1 METAI
6 DWFKLKYQE
15 LYFEADI
22 TNMHFKTFED
32 KFYKLLDEAK
42 KMEKEQIK
50 VAYVSGYTN
59 WDSEQSA
66 NDYYKTNYKQQT
78 NEPN

>member
-1 METAI
+1 MRTAI

-42 KMEKEQIK
+42 QMEKEQIR
-50 VAYVSGYTN
+50 VAYISGYLN
-59 WDSEQSA
+59 LHSEQSA
-66 NDYYKTNYKQQT
+66 NDYYEKNYKPET